1 MLALHPSVGMGLG
14 RVVIEPFDQTIA
26 EIHSVAYF
34 RLSFNNKEM
43 GGICKLGNKQIKGLG
58 SEVGQNRI

>member
-1 MLALHPSVGMGLG
+1 MGLG

-34 RLSFNNKEM
+34 RFSFNNKEM